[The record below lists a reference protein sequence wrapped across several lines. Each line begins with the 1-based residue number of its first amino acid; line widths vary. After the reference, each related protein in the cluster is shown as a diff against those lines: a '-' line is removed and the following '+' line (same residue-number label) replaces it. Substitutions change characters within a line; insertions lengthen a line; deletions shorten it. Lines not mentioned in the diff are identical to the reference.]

1 MLFINALIMLTKI
14 SFEKSKFW
22 IDSKGILN
30 CKHFN
35 RDKNWKLDEQ
45 EAEKYILAILTLAA
59 DKPRSIIV
67 DFRDVLGTYTILAA
81 RLFAKDPSVN
91 KIIISE
97 AFIVNSLAIR
107 LLINAYKRIYEP
119 LIPFKIFNN
128 IKEAQEYSYN
138 QLELASGSVKKNN
151 YDVESSNLII

>member
-1 MLFINALIMLTKI
+1 MLTKI

-22 IDSKGILN
+22 IDSFGILN
-30 CKHFN
+30 CKHVN
-35 RDKNWKLDEQ
+35 RDMNWKLDSA

-67 DFRDVLGTYTILAA
+67 DFRDVRGTYTILAA

-97 AFIVNSLAIR
+97 SFIVNSLAIR

-119 LIPFKIFNN
+119 FIPFKIFSN
-128 IKEAQEYSYN
+128 IQDAQEYSN
-138 QLELASGSVKKNN
+138 KQIELAM
-151 YDVESSNLII
+151 ESSKKKLMRLNPQI